1 MTIYQSAIIGRAAL
15 IGAAFVSA
23 AASSCDRDPTD
34 QLISGPGD
42 PEVGIGQEGEGDFQH
57 SPDLGSKKARDP
69 FEILAAREEE
79 GAPEVRARLHSCQKL
94 QVEALRGLLLGLGV
108 ALDAPPG
115 NDMGGPL
122 SAAALFQQGAQALG
136 AADYDARVG
145 ERITWTT
152 AGATKLFDIFV
163 QAAPEII
170 AKLPAAPL
178 CSEGAGGPAMFD
190 AEGRCDRD
198 AVTCLIGSPAT
209 DEHLV
214 VCDSL
219 IDSATSPER
228 GREIAVAALLSA
240 AYSCE

>member
-1 MTIYQSAIIGRAAL
+1 MKTYQPAFHARAAL
-15 IGAAFVSA
+15 IAATFASA
-23 AASSCDRDPTD
+23 ASMSCERDPTD
-34 QLISGPGD
+34 RLLTSASEPEAENPG
-42 PEVGIGQEGEGDFQH
+42 GDHFNH
-57 SPDLGSKKARDP
+57 SPDLGSKRAPDP
-69 FEILAAREEE
+69 FEILAARQEE
-79 GAPEVRARLHSCQKL
+79 GKAEVRARLHSCQKL
-94 QVEALRGLLLGLGV
+94 QIEALRSLLLGLGV
-108 ALDAPPG
+108 EVDAPAG
-115 NDMGGPL
+115 GDGSGPL
-122 SAAALFQQGAQALG
+122 SAAALFQQGAASLG

-163 QAAPEII
+163 QAAPEVI

-178 CSEGAGGPAMFD
+178 CSDGAGGPSMFD

-198 AVTCLIGSPAT
+198 AVTCLIGFPAT

-214 VCDSL
+214 ACDSVVGA
-219 IDSATSPER
+219 ATSPER